1 MNQYFDIKGG
11 NKLEGE
17 VNTSGS
23 KNAGFPVLAGLVLL
37 NKPITLTN
45 VPDIEDFRDFISILK
60 KLGAKI
66 EKGKNNSYFIDPTT
80 INSSS
85 VDETLGNKIR
95 GSYYLLGSLISKFGK
110 ASIPQPGGCNI
121 GNRPMDLHLE
131 SLKQFGVNF
140 SFEGEILTAKLSD
153 KSNSKVEIVLPFP
166 SRGATINSI
175 LTASLLENVETIIR
189 NSDQSPEAT
198 NLIEFLRLAGLEIQ
212 RKGKDIAIK
221 GVKEL
226 RLENHSI
233 APDKIEV
240 GTLLVGGLIT
250 NGEVKVKNIKRND
263 LKQLEFILS
272 QIGAKYVINDE
283 YISVL
288 PNQLNTLKSA
298 FLISGLYSPCIDADY
313 EPVFTPL
320 LCKVNGNSIIDD
332 TINAERH
339 SRFIYK
345 LNEMGASIIEISP
358 TRAVIE
364 GKRNCE
370 FKPNKNLV
378 ASDIRGGVAQL
389 IAALTAQGESRIG
402 NIVQIDRGYEFI
414 EKKFQQLGGN
424 IERINL

>member
-1 MNQYFDIKGG
+1 MNKYFNIKGG

-37 NKPITLTN
+37 NNAITLTN
-45 VPDIEDFRDFISILK
+45 VPDIEDFRDFLSILK

-66 EKGKNNSYFIDPTT
+66 EKQENNSYLIDPTT
-80 INSSS
+80 INNNN
-85 VDETLGNKIR
+85 VDESLGNKIR
-95 GSYYLLGSLISKFGK
+95 GSYYLLGSLISKFRK
-110 ASIPQPGGCNI
+110 ASVPQPGGCNI

-131 SLKQFGVNF
+131 SLKQFGVRF
-140 SFEGEILTAKLSD
+140 SFEGEILTAQLSD
-153 KSNSKVEIVLPFP
+153 KPNSKVVIVLPFP

-198 NLIEFLRLAGLEIQ
+198 NLIEFLSFAGLKIE
-212 RKGKDIAIK
+212 RRGRDIVIK

-226 RLENHSI
+226 RLDKHSI

-250 NGEVKVKNIKRND
+250 NGEVKVNNIKRND
-263 LKQLEFILS
+263 LKQLEFILN
-272 QIGAKYVINDE
+272 QIGARYAINDKF
-283 YISVL
+283 ISVL
-288 PNQLNTLKSA
+288 PNQLDNLKPA
-298 FLISGLYSPCIDADY
+298 FLISGLYAPCIDADY
-313 EPVFTPL
+313 EPIFTPL

-339 SRFIYK
+339 SRFICK
-345 LNEMGASIIEISP
+345 LNEIGANIIEISP

-364 GKRNCE
+364 GKKNCE
-370 FKPNKNLV
+370 FKPNKNLE
-378 ASDIRGGVAQL
+378 ASDIRGGIAQL
-389 IAALTAQGESRIG
+389 IAALTAKGESRIA
-402 NIVQIDRGYEFI
+402 NIIQIDRGYEFI